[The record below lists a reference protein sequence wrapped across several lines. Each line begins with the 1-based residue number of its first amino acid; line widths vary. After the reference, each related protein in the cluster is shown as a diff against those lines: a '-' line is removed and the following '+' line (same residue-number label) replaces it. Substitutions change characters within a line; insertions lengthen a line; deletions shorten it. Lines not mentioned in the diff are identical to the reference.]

1 MYVHYHNLFCILFCS
16 FEYGVVG
23 WHDLYLAGWVARSIL
38 ADKLIHTTMC
48 CNCFCHILVKHA
60 VFVFCCVQGRQA
72 LRRDRQPAS
81 HPASSPVSQSP
92 ATAAPSSQSAI
103 HSAISQPASQPSGM
117 STLTT
122 RNDNPISWG
131 SLANF
136 HIPISH
142 HVRWPSEP
150 PYEVIHD
157 SSPNVI
163 KFSKIHDSDSVD
175 LYVLWCDCRCSVYWL
190 FCWVCCS
197 L

>member
-1 MYVHYHNLFCILFCS
+1 LNNHVDLWFKYVLFAVCMDNTLVYVHYHNLFCILFCS

-103 HSAISQPASQPSGM
+103 HSAISQPASHLECRHWQPGM
-117 STLTT
+117 TT
-122 RNDNPISWG
+122 QYPGDP
-131 SLANF
+131 
-136 HIPISH
+136 
-142 HVRWPSEP
+142 
-150 PYEVIHD
+150 
-157 SSPNVI
+157 
-163 KFSKIHDSDSVD
+163 
-175 LYVLWCDCRCSVYWL
+175 
-190 FCWVCCS
+190 
-197 L
+197 